1 VEVILNETAPII
13 AISCAGIFFMVG
25 LLTGAWKF
33 SCMMKSKDFK
43 APYYVDIAHR
53 AALLYS
59 FAAILIAVFAYFSVF
74 SRWVNVLAT
83 VAPLLFFA
91 IAIVNYIK
99 LGVVNATVNQLR
111 DSENP
116 AGDKIIMG
124 SLMVAEIGGFFVLL
138 VGFFIRIL

>member
-1 VEVILNETAPII
+1 MEAILNETAPII

-59 FAAILIAVFAYFSVF
+59 FAAILIAVFAYFSIF
-74 SRWVNVLAT
+74 SNWVNIIAT
-83 VAPLLFFA
+83 IAPLLFFA

-99 LGVVNATVNQLR
+99 LGVVNETNNQLR

-116 AGDKIIMG
+116 SNDKIIMG
-124 SLMVAEIGGFFVLL
+124 SLMIAEIGGFFVLL
-138 VGFFIRIL
+138 VGFFVRIL

>member
-83 VAPLLFFA
+83 A
-91 IAIVNYIK
+91 
-99 LGVVNATVNQLR
+99 QL
-111 DSENP
+111 SH
-116 AGDKIIMG
+116 KKTY
-124 SLMVAEIGGFFVLL
+124 
-138 VGFFIRIL
+138 

>member
-1 VEVILNETAPII
+1 VEAILNETAPII

-43 APYYVDIAHR
+43 APYYVDISHR

-59 FAAILIAVFAYFSVF
+59 FAAILIAVFAYFSIF
-74 SRWVNVLAT
+74 PNWLNILAT
-83 VAPLLFFA
+83 IAPLLFFA

-99 LGVVNATVNQLR
+99 LGVANTTNNQLR

-116 AGDKIIMG
+116 FGDKIIIG

-138 VGFFIRIL
+138 VGFFIRVL

>member
-1 VEVILNETAPII
+1 
-13 AISCAGIFFMVG
+13 MVG

-74 SRWVNVLAT
+74 SQWVNILAT

-91 IAIVNYIK
+91 IAIINYIK
-99 LGVVNATVNQLR
+99 LGVVNETNNQLR

-138 VGFFIRIL
+138 IGFFIRIL

>member
-1 VEVILNETAPII
+1 MEAILNETAPII

-59 FAAILIAVFAYFSVF
+59 FAAILIAVFAYFSIL
-74 SRWVNVLAT
+74 SNWVNILAT
-83 VAPLLFFA
+83 IAPLLFFS

-99 LGVVNATVNQLR
+99 LGVVNETSNQLR
-111 DSENP
+111 DSKNP
-116 AGDKIIMG
+116 SGDKIIMG
-124 SLMVAEIGGFFVLL
+124 SLIVAEIGGFFVLL
-138 VGFFIRIL
+138 IGFFIRIF

>member
-1 VEVILNETAPII
+1 MEAILNETAPII

-74 SRWVNVLAT
+74 SSWINILAT

-99 LGVVNATVNQLR
+99 LGVVNETNNQLR

>member
-1 VEVILNETAPII
+1 VEAILNETAPII

-74 SRWVNVLAT
+74 SEWVNIFAT

-99 LGVVNATVNQLR
+99 LGVVNETNNQLR

-116 AGDKIIMG
+116 TGDKIIMG

>member
-1 VEVILNETAPII
+1 MEAILNETAPII